1 MIYHVTTDSDW
12 EAALIQGFY
21 THPSLSKEGFIHNCS
36 LEQLPGVIERYYAD
50 IKNLTLLQIDES
62 KLTAPLRYELAP
74 SVNEEFP
81 HIFGPINLD
90 AVVKTEPL

>member
-1 MIYHVTTDSDW
+1 MIYHVTTATDW
-12 EAALIQGFY
+12 ESALKQGFY

-50 IKNLTLLQIDES
+50 TTGLILLQIDES
-62 KLTAPLRYELAP
+62 KLQAPVKYEVAS
-74 SVNEEFP
+74 SVNEAFP